1 MTPDPRTVHV
11 RHGEIKS
18 SESWVYAWV
27 EPSSALVL
35 YVGST
40 GMNPELRSWLHVH
53 DGDPSVGR
61 ILARRPTAR
70 EEDFDVL
77 AFPVPLNISRA
88 FVKDLLIQRLSE
100 SAQLS
105 ADYVG
110 DAPQVNEFGP
120 EISDFVEAM
129 LGFIMHR

>member
-1 MTPDPRTVHV
+1 M
-11 RHGEIKS
+11 
-18 SESWVYAWV
+18 
-27 EPSSALVL
+27 
-35 YVGST
+35 
-40 GMNPELRSWLHVH
+40 
-53 DGDPSVGR
+53 
-61 ILARRPTAR
+61 
-70 EEDFDVL
+70 L

>member
-11 RHGEIKS
+11 RRGEIES

-27 EPSSALVL
+27 EPSSRLVL

-40 GMNPELRSWLHVH
+40 GLNPELRSWLHLH
-53 DGDPSVGR
+53 DGDPSIGR
-61 ILARRPTAR
+61 IFARRPSAK

-77 AFPVPLNISRA
+77 AFPVPQNISRA

-110 DAPQVNEFGP
+110 DSPQVNEFDP
-120 EISDFVEAM
+120 EISDLVEAM
-129 LGFIMHR
+129 LEFIMHR